1 MVKKNGFLSNSGHFV
16 LHISFFGQCAGG
28 IAMSHYPACKPGSLI
43 TAVPA
48 QASGFV
54 NLQGGD

>member
-1 MVKKNGFLSNSGHFV
+1 MVILY
-16 LHISFFGQCAGG
+16 HILPFFFGQYAGG
-28 IAMSHYPACKPGSLI
+28 ITLLRHPTCKLGSLI

-48 QASGFV
+48 QASSTV